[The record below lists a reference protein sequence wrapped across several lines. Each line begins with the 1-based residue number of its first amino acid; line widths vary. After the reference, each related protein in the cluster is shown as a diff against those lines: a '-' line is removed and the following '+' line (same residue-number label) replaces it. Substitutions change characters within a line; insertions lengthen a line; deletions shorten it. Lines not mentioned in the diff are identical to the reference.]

1 MAASLR
7 LLRFTIRLG
16 LVVGWA
22 WFIYDVSSDASPS
35 GPSAGGAGLLDF
47 LPRPDLFAHAGVYA
61 IFAWLLMLLA
71 LPIKFCKPINIALH
85 FLMPII
91 IVFVYGLAMEM
102 VQDGIPER
110 SAEALDVV
118 ADVVGA
124 LITIVFM
131 VKVWPRI
138 KRARRAVAAHL

>member
-7 LLRFTIRLG
+7 LARFAIRLA
-16 LVVGWA
+16 LVAAWA
-22 WFIYDVSSDASPS
+22 WFIYSVSSDPTPS
-35 GPSAGGAGLLDF
+35 GPSNGGDGLLDF

-71 LPIKFCKPINIALH
+71 LPIKFCKPINVALH
-85 FLMPII
+85 FLMPIV
-91 IVFVYGLAMEM
+91 IVFVYGFSMEM

-124 LITIVFM
+124 LLTIAFM
-131 VKVWPRI
+131 ATLWPKI
-138 KRARRAVAAHL
+138 KRARRAVAAQL